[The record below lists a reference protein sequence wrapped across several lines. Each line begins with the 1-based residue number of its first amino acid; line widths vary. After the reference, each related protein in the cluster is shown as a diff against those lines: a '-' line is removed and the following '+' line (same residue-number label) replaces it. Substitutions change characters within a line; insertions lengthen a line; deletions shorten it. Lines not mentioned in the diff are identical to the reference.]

1 MSKAN
6 FTTPYFSGAA
16 FFRLHAHTTNVVLL
30 PVTVPARRTYE
41 LTIGYSTAGSE
52 QERRAQI
59 PGGGVGRV
67 NDGPWQPVVYP
78 PTQFRDM
85 IRQTTV
91 TVELPAGTSTI
102 TLSKQDQPGIVDLDY
117 VDVELKH

>member
-1 MSKAN
+1 MKAD
-6 FTTPYFSGAA
+6 A
-16 FFRLHAHTTNVVLL
+16 
-30 PVTVPARRTYE
+30 
-41 LTIGYSTAGSE
+41 
-52 QERRAQI
+52 
-59 PGGGVGRV
+59 
-67 NDGPWQPVVYP
+67 
-78 PTQFRDM
+78 QFRDM